1 MTQITPDMNKKEISA
16 IGIILAYLTIAGI
29 ENSWYILTDL
39 EPNECVKR
47 IFAGIVLSLLFSYL
61 ICIICMMFDNYDD

>member
-1 MTQITPDMNKKEISA
+1 MKKKEITA

-39 EPNECVKR
+39 EPKECVKR
-47 IFAGIVLSLLFSYL
+47 IFAGIVLSFLFSYL
-61 ICIICMMFDNYDD
+61 IYIICMMFDNYDN

>member
-1 MTQITPDMNKKEISA
+1 MTQITPDMNKKEIKI

-29 ENSWYILTDL
+29 ENSWYFLTDL

-47 IFAGIVLSLLFSYL
+47 IFAGIVLSFLFSYL
-61 ICIICMMFDNYDD
+61 IYRICMRFDIYDD